1 MFAWVVSMPLSFSL
15 NSNRKMNV
23 KDTKLGGTT
32 VSQKTFSVRLYFQCG
47 FIRCTVNSLL
57 LQKLNILKFMFNKI
71 FNRCLHSE
79 DPFQI

>member
-32 VSQKTFSVRLYFQCG
+32 VSQKTFCY
-47 FIRCTVNSLL
+47 TVFSMW
-57 LQKLNILKFMFNKI
+57 FY
-71 FNRCLHSE
+71 
-79 DPFQI
+79 